1 MRIKEEYKEEYKQKI
16 TSIHRNI
23 EDAIISYFSL
33 CKIGEIT
40 KTFTFDILTMF
51 CAQDSLNCLQTIITS
66 LKKEFCLLVWC
77 LCCDISPSANTIPKL
92 KNKLNDTYLDVKG
105 ALKVKTPKFDSE
117 TNNVLIYVRKKYI
130 AHHDFDVSFGRISL
144 DDVFTQFSM
153 FIELFNQLL
162 VDGEMRL
169 LYSINKSRMEKTKES
184 CEHGVLQ
191 LLDGETYKFFETV
204 GTMK

>member
-1 MRIKEEYKEEYKQKI
+1 MRIKEEYKAEYENKVV
-16 TSIHRNI
+16 SIYHNI
-23 EDAIISYFSL
+23 ENAIYEYYML

-40 KTFTFDILTMF
+40 KTFNLDNTTMF
-51 CAQDSLNCLQTIITS
+51 FTQDSLNCLQTIITS

-77 LCCDISPSANTIPKL
+77 MCCDTNPLANTIPKL
-92 KNKLNDTYLDVKG
+92 KNMLNDTYLDVKN
-105 ALKVKTPKFDSE
+105 ALKVKTPKFDAE
-117 TNNVLIYVRKKYI
+117 TNNVLMYVRKKYI

-153 FIELFNQLL
+153 FIELFNHLL

-169 LYSINKSRMEKTKES
+169 LYTINKSKIGRIKES

-191 LLDGETYKFFETV
+191 LLDGETYKFFETL
-204 GTMK
+204 GAMK